1 MFKPISDVWRSV
13 IEKMIGTCPSHQSK
27 SLDKLKLMNHLSKVK
42 RRKKRWQKVKETIEK
57 YDV

>member
-13 IEKMIGTCPSHQSK
+13 IEKMIGTCPPQSK
-27 SLDKLKLMNHLSKVK
+27 SLDKVKLMNHLSKMK
-42 RRKKRWQKVKETIEK
+42 RRKKRWQKIKETIEK